1 MEAPECRLQGMASPS
16 PWRGFDGKEFV
27 YVLNF
32 CFLEKNVLKS
42 VVSSPFCWSSGDQL
56 ELPAHAQTWGG
67 KLSGREGRSG
77 EEWEEKLGRRREGGG
92 EGEEVGG
99 GEG

>member
-16 PWRGFDGKEFV
+16 PWRGFDGKEFFN
-27 YVLNF
+27 VLNF

-42 VVSSPFCWSSGDQL
+42 FVSSPFCWSSGDQL

-67 KLSGREGRSG
+67 KLSGRGGRSG
-77 EEWEEKLGRRREGGG
+77 EEWEEKLGRRREGGHQ
-92 EGEEVGG
+92 
-99 GEG
+99 